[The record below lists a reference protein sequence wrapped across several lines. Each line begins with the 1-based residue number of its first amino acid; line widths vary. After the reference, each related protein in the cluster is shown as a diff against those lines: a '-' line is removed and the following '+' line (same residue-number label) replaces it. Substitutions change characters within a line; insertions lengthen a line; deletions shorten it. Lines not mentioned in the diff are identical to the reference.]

1 MMSAAY
7 IGEFITLSLMAI
19 ALGMDA
25 FSIGLGMGMIPIR
38 FRRIISIGVVV
49 GVFHI
54 MMPFLGIVLGQFL
67 SSQFGSFT
75 TIGGG
80 ILLLVIGIEM
90 FVSSF
95 RDDSSPALKP
105 VGFGLI
111 LFALS
116 VSLDSFSVG
125 LSLGMSGVRT
135 VLSLLLFGAFSM
147 ILTWSG
153 LLLGRKVQGVLGKY
167 SEMFGGSILC
177 SFGLQLIFG

>member
-1 MMSAAY
+1 MSAAY
-7 IGEFITLSLMAI
+7 IGELITLSLMAI

-25 FSIGLGMGMIPIR
+25 FSIGLGMGMIPLR
-38 FRRIISIGVVV
+38 LRRIATIGVIV
-49 GVFHI
+49 GVFHV

-67 SSQFGSFT
+67 SSQFGSYT

-80 ILLLVIGIEM
+80 ILLLLIGTQM
-90 FVSSF
+90 FTSSF
-95 RDDSSPALKP
+95 KKDSNPTLKP

-135 VLSLLLFGAFSM
+135 VLSLLLFGFFSM
-147 ILTWSG
+147 VLTWLG
-153 LLLGRKVQGVLGKY
+153 LLLGNKVRGVLGKY